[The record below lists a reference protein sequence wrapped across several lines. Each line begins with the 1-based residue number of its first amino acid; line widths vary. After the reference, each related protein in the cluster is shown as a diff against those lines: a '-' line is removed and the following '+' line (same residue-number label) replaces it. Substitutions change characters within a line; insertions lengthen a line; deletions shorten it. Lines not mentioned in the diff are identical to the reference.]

1 MKQNKDISKLHN
13 DKLGMQV
20 PDGFFEK
27 SKADILESGKTQK
40 EEKQKVFWLKP
51 IYTYPIAAALVV
63 ALAITFWLNND
74 DSTTNNTITDT
85 DEMNVIS
92 LDDLEN
98 DFLVSSLMVED
109 SDMDEFLNDYIVD
122 EILVEVDKKEQEI
135 DDLIINSLFI
145 EDSLIDGYLDENL
158 IENVFL

>member
-1 MKQNKDISKLHN
+1 MKQNKDISKLHS

-20 PDGFFEK
+20 SEGFFEK
-27 SKADILESGKTQK
+27 SKAEILESIKTQDNQ
-40 EEKQKVFWLKP
+40 KQKVFWLKP
-51 IYTYPIAAALVV
+51 IYTYPIAAVLVV
-63 ALAITFWLNND
+63 AIAITFWINHD
-74 DSTTNNTITDT
+74 DSNINNTITDT
-85 DEMNVIS
+85 EEINVIS
-92 LDDLEN
+92 LDDFED

-109 SDMDEFLNDYIVD
+109 SEIDEFLNGYIVD

>member
-1 MKQNKDISKLHN
+1 MKQKKDISKLHN
-13 DKLGMQV
+13 EKLGMHV
-20 PDGFFEK
+20 PEGFFEK
-27 SKADILESGKTQK
+27 SKSDILESIKAQNTGKS
-40 EEKQKVFWLKP
+40 KVFRLNP

-63 ALAITFWLNND
+63 ALAITVWLKND
-74 DSTTNNTITDT
+74 DTKIDNNISDT
-85 DEMNVIS
+85 EDIELIGF
-92 LDDLEN
+92 DYFED

-109 SDMDEFLNDYIVD
+109 SDIDEFLNDYIVD